1 MKKSVV
7 ALMIIVLGLVACSPQ
22 TSETLPTLIPTPGG
36 AQAAT
41 VTPAESTQPP
51 TAAPLTRSTLPPTW
65 TPEPGSVDSSSGNS
79 VSGNASSL
87 ATPTSETLNTPL
99 PPPTEV
105 PTLVVCGTFVADRS
119 RSTSTFTV
127 GQSPQI
133 LWTKV
138 ETAARYRIRLLDDA
152 GTEVMVD
159 FTLQPGYV
167 FRPDLFTAGKV
178 YAWSVYPED
187 SLGQQMCSERGA
199 ELYPQ

>member
-1 MKKSVV
+1 MKKSIV
-7 ALMIIVLGLVACSPQ
+7 ALIMIVLGLAACGPQ
-22 TSETLPTLIPTPGG
+22 SSETLPTLIPTPGG
-36 AQAAT
+36 VEAAT
-41 VTPAESTQPP
+41 ATPVQPTQPP
-51 TAAPLTRSTLPPTW
+51 TAAPLTRATLPPTW
-65 TPEPGSVDSSSGNS
+65 TPAPGSSDSSTNT

-87 ATPTSETLNTPL
+87 STPTPETLNTPL
-99 PPPTEV
+99 PPPTEL

-119 RSTSTFTV
+119 RSTTTFTV

-138 ETAARYRIRLLDDA
+138 ETAARYRIRLLDDT

-159 FTLQPGYV
+159 FTLEPGYT

-178 YAWSVYPED
+178 YAWSIYPED